1 MFEELSLQTVA
12 PCRGCQILPCQ
23 SGTHVGC
30 QRMLTE
36 SAAGAQAGPHACK
49 HTHTRTEVTHTHMH
63 EPASSNARDVHM
75 LSNKLRPND
84 EQRMTCELRL
94 HAQQYNG
101 YYVNTFIPSVHEQS
115 DCSESRMCWD
125 IRSRSCWNFQ
135 QVNKSRWCFSENSM
149 QRLPS
154 SMNHCQKDVIFH
166 NNHFQAFFSCTCGVI
181 KPQLSAAVAGSI
193 IQEHKLVK
201 FQHV

>member
-1 MFEELSLQTVA
+1 MSSQSPAALFAFSPLDVTFPRRCKGLLDVWGVEPGDCGSLQGV
-12 PCRGCQILPCQ
+12 PDPSLLVWHPRRLPADADRVC
-23 SGTHVGC
+23 C
-30 QRMLTE
+30 W
-36 SAAGAQAGPHACK
+36 SAGWPTCLQ
-49 HTHTRTEVTHTHMH
+49 THTREQKSHTHTHMH

-125 IRSRSCWNFQ
+125 IRSRSCWNF
-135 QVNKSRWCFSENSM
+135 
-149 QRLPS
+149 
-154 SMNHCQKDVIFH
+154 
-166 NNHFQAFFSCTCGVI
+166 
-181 KPQLSAAVAGSI
+181 
-193 IQEHKLVK
+193 
-201 FQHV
+201 